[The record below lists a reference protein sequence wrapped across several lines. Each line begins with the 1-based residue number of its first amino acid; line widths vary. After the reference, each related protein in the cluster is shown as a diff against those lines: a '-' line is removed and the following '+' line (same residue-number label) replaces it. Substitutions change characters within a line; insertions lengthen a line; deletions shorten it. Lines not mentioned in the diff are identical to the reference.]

1 MEMKLSENI
10 RAFRKARWLTQE
22 QLAEVLGVT
31 VGAVYKWEA
40 GLSQPELRTI
50 MDLADFFDVSIDVLL
65 GYKMKDNRLQATVE
79 RLKEC
84 RREKDRTGL
93 SEAEKALKKYP
104 NMFDIVHQSALLYR
118 SFGVEGKDPALL
130 RRALELLEN
139 AKPLLPQNTDP
150 KVSGSTLSA
159 ESAEVLLSLG
169 QPAQAVQLLQ
179 KNNAAGLYN
188 DIIGMTLAADCGR
201 PGEALPFLSEALL
214 SAVASVFRIVM
225 GYVNCYFAQNAYR
238 EAEDIL
244 QWGLAVLSGLKDG
257 TKPCFL
263 DKICGPLL
271 ICQAYARLQRGDAP
285 AARDALRQAKA
296 MAAVYDAAP
305 DAHGN
310 ALRFISD
317 DMQQSVYDDLGESA
331 MQGVRKTVDA
341 MQCGALD
348 DLWKELS
355 DCD

>member
-10 RAFRKARWLTQE
+10 RAFRKARGLTQE

-31 VGAVYKWEA
+31 VGAVYKWESR
-40 GLSQPELRTI
+40 LSQPELRTI

-118 SFGVEGKDPALL
+118 SFGVEDKDPALL

-214 SAVASVFRIVM
+214 SAVASVFRIVT
-225 GYVNCYFAQNAYR
+225 GYVNYYFAQNAYL
-238 EAEDIL
+238 EAEDVL
-244 QWGLAVLSGLKDG
+244 QWGLAALSGLKDG

-271 ICQAYARLQRGDAP
+271 VCQAYARLQRGDAP

-331 MQGVRKTVDA
+331 MQGVWKTVDA
-341 MQCGALD
+341 MQCGALG

>member
-1 MEMKLSENI
+1 MIGFYNYTVI
-10 RAFRKARWLTQE
+10 LTYMS
-22 QLAEVLGVT
+22 L
-31 VGAVYKWEA
+31 
-40 GLSQPELRTI
+40 
-50 MDLADFFDVSIDVLL
+50 VS
-65 GYKMKDNRLQATVE
+65 
-79 RLKEC
+79 
-84 RREKDRTGL
+84 
-93 SEAEKALKKYP
+93 S
-104 NMFDIVHQSALLYR
+104 
-118 SFGVEGKDPALL
+118 
-130 RRALELLEN
+130 
-139 AKPLLPQNTDP
+139 
-150 KVSGSTLSA
+150 
-159 ESAEVLLSLG
+159 
-169 QPAQAVQLLQ
+169 
-179 KNNAAGLYN
+179 
-188 DIIGMTLAADCGR
+188 IIGMTLAADCGR

-225 GYVNCYFAQNAYR
+225 GYVNCYFAQNAYL
-238 EAEDIL
+238 EAEDVL
-244 QWGLAVLSGLKDG
+244 QWGLAALSGLKDG

-331 MQGVRKTVDA
+331 MQGVWKTVDA
-341 MQCGALD
+341 MQCGALG

>member
-1 MEMKLSENI
+1 M
-10 RAFRKARWLTQE
+10 
-22 QLAEVLGVT
+22 
-31 VGAVYKWEA
+31 
-40 GLSQPELRTI
+40 
-50 MDLADFFDVSIDVLL
+50 
-65 GYKMKDNRLQATVE
+65 
-79 RLKEC
+79 
-84 RREKDRTGL
+84 
-93 SEAEKALKKYP
+93 
-104 NMFDIVHQSALLYR
+104 
-118 SFGVEGKDPALL
+118 EGKDPALL
-130 RRALELLEN
+130 RRALELLDN

-225 GYVNCYFAQNAYR
+225 GYVNCYFAQNAYL
-238 EAEDIL
+238 EAEDVL
-244 QWGLAVLSGLKDG
+244 QWGLAALSGLKDG

-271 ICQAYARLQRGDAP
+271 VCQAYARLQRGDAP

-296 MAAVYDAAP
+296 
-305 DAHGN
+305 
-310 ALRFISD
+310 
-317 DMQQSVYDDLGESA
+317 
-331 MQGVRKTVDA
+331 
-341 MQCGALD
+341 
-348 DLWKELS
+348 LS
-355 DCD
+355 LIHI

>member
-10 RAFRKARWLTQE
+10 RAFRKARGLTQE

-50 MDLADFFDVSIDVLL
+50 MELADFFDVSIDVLL

-79 RLKEC
+79 RLQAY

-104 NMFDIVHQSALLYR
+104 NVFDIVHQSASLYR
-118 SFGVEGKDPALL
+118 SFGVEQRDPALL

-139 AKPLLPQNTDP
+139 AKLLLPQNTDP

-169 QPAQAVQLLQ
+169 QTEQAVQLLRQ
-179 KNNAAGLYN
+179 HNAGGMYN
-188 DIIGMTLAADCGR
+188 DVIGMTLAADCGR

-225 GYVNCYFAQNAYR
+225 GYVNCYFAQNAYA
-238 EAEDIL
+238 EAEGIL
-244 QWGLAVLSGLKDG
+244 QWGLTALSGLKDG

-271 ICQAYARLQRGDAP
+271 ICLAYARLQHGDTA
-285 AARDALRQAKA
+285 AARDALRQAMD

-310 ALRFISD
+310 ALRFVSD
-317 DMQQSVYDDLGESA
+317 DVQQSVYDDLGESA
-331 MQGVRKTVDA
+331 MQGVRKTVDT
-341 MQCGALD
+341 MQSGALR
-348 DLWKELS
+348 DLWKELNGHA
-355 DCD
+355 